1 MFRNKK
7 VVFTAT
13 HETPPILPETLY
25 QLRFAGIKTVGSC
38 SVNSRIKI
46 DENRYARH

>member
-7 VVFTAT
+7 VVFTAA
-13 HETPPILPETLY
+13 HDTPPILPETLY